1 MFHEQS
7 SYWHVILKVDF
18 IRPDTR
24 WLWNTPPNRVVMKWD
39 WGKTKLESEL
49 MPAKRPCLHF
59 IIIIMFNKQSFM
71 LLGKRDNQR
80 HRRGSIKECF
90 KPWIKT
96 YLFKPSAGLFW
107 LHMNAVNSWEHRGI
121 AGHKRG
127 AWVFREEFQAP
138 PPSPP
143 ARLAG
148 YQGETAWLQGENLL
162 PCNVITTWWSDR
174 IATLLSLSPKDLK
187 IFWLSVSEMS
197 KSIQN

>member
-80 HRRGSIKECF
+80 HRRGSIKQCF

-138 PPSPP
+138 PPFPSC
-143 ARLAG
+143 
-148 YQGETAWLQGENLL
+148 QT
-162 PCNVITTWWSDR
+162 S
-174 IATLLSLSPKDLK
+174 
-187 IFWLSVSEMS
+187 WLSGRNCLAPRRESASMQRDYHLMEWQDSDSAFSVSQGLEN
-197 KSIQN
+197 ILIVCE